1 MNHRP
6 TRLSM
11 LTWMAT
17 AGAALLVATLVAAP
31 AQASAPRGSFQSAAI
46 ECNTGDQ
53 SVVGSLAPGD
63 ILCNGFEVYSF
74 AIADNGLP
82 VNRVIMQTDGNM
94 VAYDQWGHARWVAP
108 AWHAG
113 WVVIMQTDGNLVI
126 YNASGG
132 AVWASNT
139 AGNPGAWLKVQDDGN
154 SVIYLGD
161 TGRALWVNGKRTY

>member
-1 MNHRP
+1 MNLRP

-17 AGAALLVATLVAAP
+17 TGAALLVATFVAAP
-31 AQASAPRGSFQSAAI
+31 AQASRVQPADI
-46 ECNTGDQ
+46 VCNTGDQ
-53 SVVGSLAPGD
+53 SVVGSLDPGD
-63 ILCNGFEVYSF
+63 ILCNGFSVLSHG
-74 AIADNGLP
+74 NGPSGLP
-82 VNRVIMQTDGNM
+82 LNRVVMQTDGNM
-94 VAYDQWGHARWVAP
+94 VAYNEWGQALWIAP
-108 AWHAG
+108 AWHTG
-113 WVVIMQTDGNLVI
+113 YVVTMQTDGNLVI

-139 AGNPGAWLKVQDDGN
+139 SGHPGAWLYVQDDGN